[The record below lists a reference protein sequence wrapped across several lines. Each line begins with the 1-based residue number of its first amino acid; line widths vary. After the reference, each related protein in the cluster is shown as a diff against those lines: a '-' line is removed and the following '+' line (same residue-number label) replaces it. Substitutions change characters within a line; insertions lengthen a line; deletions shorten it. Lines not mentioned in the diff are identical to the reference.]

1 MRAYVGVTDANW
13 ASFLASRPALT
24 EVNFWK
30 PGGQGFKAL
39 AIGEPFAFK
48 THYPHNQVV
57 GVGFFAGSAVMKV
70 SEAWRF
76 FGEGNGVTSQAE
88 MRKRIAYYRPS
99 RVDEVDPEIGCVM
112 LRDVAFLPASAQLPP
127 PSDWSSNIV
136 QGKSYPVEG
145 SSIEGL
151 LQELMLRT
159 EGTLD
164 ATGAV
169 PGAVFGDPRLARNRL
184 GQGSFK
190 AMVLQAYRRRC
201 AITQDKI
208 VPVLQASHIRPVSQ
222 EGENRLDNGI
232 LLRSDVHT
240 LFDEGYIGLD
250 NKYRLR
256 VSPALRSEF
265 GNGEEFYSLAGLPVA
280 IPERRA
286 DRPAPEFLEWHSDVV
301 YRSA

>member
-1 MRAYVGVTDANW
+1 MRAYVGVTDGNW

-39 AIGEPFAFK
+39 SIGEPFAFK
-48 THYPHNQVV
+48 THYPDNQIV
-57 GVGFFAGSAVMKV
+57 GVGFFAGSAVMRV

-76 FGEGNGVTSQAE
+76 FGEGNGVASQTE
-88 MRKRIAYYRPS
+88 MRRRIAHYRPS
-99 RVDEVDPEIGCVM
+99 RAVEMDPEIGCVM
-112 LRDVAFLPASAQLPP
+112 LRDVAFLPVGAHLPP

-136 QGKSYPVEG
+136 QGKGYPVEG
-145 SSIEGL
+145 SAIEGL
-151 LQELMLRT
+151 MRELLSRT
-159 EGTLD
+159 AGTLD
-164 ATGAV
+164 ATSAV

-201 AITQDKI
+201 AITKDKI
-208 VPVLQASHIRPVSQ
+208 VPVLQASHIRPVTQ
-222 EGENRLDNGI
+222 QGQNRLDNGI

-250 NKYRLR
+250 SKYRLR
-256 VSPALRSEF
+256 VSSALRAEF
-265 GNGEEFYSLAGLPVA
+265 GNGEEFYSMAGLPIL
-280 IPERRA
+280 IPERRS
-286 DRPAPEFLEWHSDVV
+286 DRPALEFLEWHSDVV
-301 YRSA
+301 YRAS